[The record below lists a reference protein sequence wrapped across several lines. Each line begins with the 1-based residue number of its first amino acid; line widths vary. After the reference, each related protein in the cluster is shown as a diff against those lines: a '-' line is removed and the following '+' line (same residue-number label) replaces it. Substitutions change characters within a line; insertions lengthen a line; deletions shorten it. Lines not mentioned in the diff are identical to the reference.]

1 MSAIWLRVAVVLYS
15 LGLMHV
21 LLTVLYK
28 RSERTFRFALGAF
41 YTGAVLQAVS
51 ITETISSMHRFPAND
66 FFESVSLCAF
76 FIAVIFLI
84 VHWRYNYESLA
95 VFTFPLVFVMALLGA
110 LGTPIGPWSNV
121 QLRDAWL
128 LVHIALVMVGYA
140 ALLLTA
146 ATSLMY
152 LIRERQL
159 KRKES
164 GGEPSRMPPL
174 NTLDELMSNALSIG
188 FVFITLAVVAGST
201 WASVETGARWIR
213 DPRIVISLA
222 TWALY
227 LTVIFMRQT
236 QGWRGRKAALM
247 VIALVGC
254 SAITWA
260 AHTGLRTLLSR

>member
-1 MSAIWLRVAVVLYS
+1 MSVVWLRVAVVAYS
-15 LGLMHV
+15 LGLLHV

-28 RSERTFRFALGAF
+28 RRERTFRVALGAF
-41 YTGAVLQAVS
+41 YTGMILQAVS
-51 ITETISSMHRFPAND
+51 IVEHIASIQRFPAND

-76 FIAVIFLI
+76 FIALIFLI
-84 VHWRYNYESLA
+84 VYWRYEYESLA
-95 VFTFPLVFVMALLGA
+95 VFIFPLVFVLALVGSLGA
-110 LGTPIGPWSNV
+110 PVGPWSNM

-152 LIRERQL
+152 LVRERDL
-159 KRKES
+159 KRKKAGS
-164 GGEPSRMPPL
+164 GFSRMPPL

-201 WASVETGARWIR
+201 WASIEAGKHWIR

-222 TWALY
+222 TWGLY
-227 LTVIFMRQT
+227 LVIVFMRQT

-254 SAITWA
+254 SAVTWA
-260 AHTGLRTLLSR
+260 AHTGLRNLLSK